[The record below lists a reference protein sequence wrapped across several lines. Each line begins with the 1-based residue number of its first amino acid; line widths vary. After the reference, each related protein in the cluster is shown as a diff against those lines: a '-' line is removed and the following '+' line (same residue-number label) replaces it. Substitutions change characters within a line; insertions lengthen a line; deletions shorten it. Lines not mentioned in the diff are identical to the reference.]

1 MVGSVSPVLGWGYEF
16 DVGVHACVC
25 VHIHRLLLPQCAV
38 GSLIINMDHTA
49 LVCCKPR
56 TPNQVLRHEFQHR
69 QAWPQILPQSMNLSF
84 STFKW
89 AWKRRRRGGAG
100 VLLLKVTSMLTSGKG
115 LQLSILSP
123 SNGKLTFWKEPLALL
138 GEART
143 AS

>member
-1 MVGSVSPVLGWGYEF
+1 MSVLGWGHAF
-16 DVGVHACVC
+16 DICVHACVC
-25 VHIHRLLLPQCAV
+25 VHFHILLLPQRAV
-38 GSLIINMDHTA
+38 GSLIVNMDHTA

-56 TPNQVLRHEFQHR
+56 TPNQVLRHKFQHR
-69 QAWPQILPQSMNLSF
+69 QAWPQILPQTMNLSF

-89 AWKRRRRGGAG
+89 ARKRRRRGGAD
-100 VLLLKVTSMLTSGKG
+100 VLLLQATSTLTSGKG

-123 SNGKLTFWKEPLALL
+123 SNAELTFWKEPLALL